1 MQSTGG
7 RAVLAGALVALAVVL
22 FLVLSDSDDDD
33 GGGEPAAATQQP
45 GDARGGDG
53 AKDAVTPPA
62 PPPIPMVAVRAGEPV
77 GGVLTLEYT
86 SGDRIRFRV
95 RADEAGEVHV
105 HGYEITEPIAANAS
119 TTLAFP
125 ADLQGGYEVELH
137 GHASGEFQI
146 AELIVNPG

>member
-1 MQSTGG
+1 MQSTAA
-7 RAVLAGALVALAVVL
+7 RAALAIALVALAVVL
-22 FLVLSDSDDDD
+22 FVVLSDGDDDD
-33 GGGEPAAATQQP
+33 GGGESPAATRQAGETP
-45 GDARGGDG
+45 GGDG
-53 AKDAVTPPA
+53 AKNATTPP
-62 PPPIPMVAVRAGEPV
+62 PRPQIPAVAVRGGEPV

-95 RADEAGEVHV
+95 RSDEAGEVHV
-105 HGYEITEPIAANAS
+105 HGYEITEPIAAGAS

-137 GHASGEFQI
+137 GHTSGDFQI

>member
-7 RAVLAGALVALAVVL
+7 RAVLAVALVALAVVL
-22 FLVLSDSDDDD
+22 FLVLSDSDDDE
-33 GGGEPAAATQQP
+33 GGGKPAAATQQP
-45 GDARGGDG
+45 VETPNSNA
-53 AKDAVTPPA
+53 AKDGSKPPA
-62 PPPIPMVAVRAGEPV
+62 RPQIPTVAVRRGEPV
-77 GGVLTLEYT
+77 GGALTLEYT

-95 RADEAGEVHV
+95 RSDEAGEVHV
-105 HGYEITEPIAANAS
+105 HGYEITEPIAVNAS
-119 TTLAFP
+119 TILAFP

>member
-7 RAVLAGALVALAVVL
+7 RAVLAIALVALAVVL
-22 FLVLSDSDDDD
+22 FVVLSDGDDD

-45 GDARGGDG
+45 VETPNGDTAKGGS
-53 AKDAVTPPA
+53 KPPA
-62 PPPIPMVAVRAGEPV
+62 PPPIPTVAVRGGEPV

-95 RADEAGEVHV
+95 RSDEEGEVHV
-105 HGYEITEPIAANAS
+105 HGFEVTEPIAAGAS

-137 GHASGEFQI
+137 GHSSGEFQI